1 MKSRVLA
8 SNLWLALHAGW
19 LGVGSVYHEL
29 AETRAAL
36 LFGILGPHTRSL
48 KTLGLALSL
57 PLLWRPSFHLQRV
70 NALRRQMDGSGVLLE
85 QELEGSSSS
94 GGGSGSSSCSSGAGQ
109 GD

>member
-1 MKSRVLA
+1 M
-8 SNLWLALHAGW
+8 
-19 LGVGSVYHEL
+19 YHEL
-29 AETRAAL
+29 AETRAGL
-36 LFGILGPHTRSL
+36 LLGILGSHTRSL

-70 NALRRQMDGSGVLLE
+70 NALRRQMDESGVLLE

-94 GGGSGSSSCSSGAGQ
+94 GGGGGSCSCSSGAGQ

>member
-1 MKSRVLA
+1 M
-8 SNLWLALHAGW
+8 
-19 LGVGSVYHEL
+19 YHEL

-36 LFGILGPHTRSL
+36 LFGILGPHTRSI
-48 KTLGLALSL
+48 KALGLALSL

-94 GGGSGSSSCSSGAGQ
+94 SSGDGSGSSSCSSGAGQ